1 MKAAVRF
8 LPLRSLVSIL
18 VLLTFSSSAL
28 PDGAVQRET
37 KGVLT
42 VEFEGVIT
50 ATSVELISEAI
61 EVADTAGEAVV
72 LLVNTPGGS
81 LDATFKIVDLIERS
95 PVPIISYVYPPGA
108 RAWSAGAFILMA
120 AHVAAMAP
128 NTIVGSS
135 QPVSFDPLSGGSTPI
150 EDSKTINALAKFLGE
165 RAKAHGRNE
174 TAATLFVTENLN
186 LDDEEALG
194 ADVIEVR
201 AEDIGK
207 LLERIDGMEV
217 SVRGEPTTLSTA
229 GAPVMEWGPS
239 LRVRFLDLISDP
251 TLAYLLF
258 VVGFYALFFG
268 LSTPGLGAE
277 VVGGLMLILGLIG
290 LGVTGVNVGG
300 IILMASGFGLLMAEV
315 FVPGFGVLGVAGFVC
330 VFLGSFLLFPR
341 SWIVGADW
349 LNLLYT
355 VLIVVPLAIGG
366 FFVFAAYKVLEAR
379 RRRPLELGFVGE
391 EAEVETEVAPGK
403 DGFVVLRGELWKAR
417 SQKKIGRG
425 ERVRIT
431 GKDGPLLIV
440 EPLEKGKEIK

>member
-1 MKAAVRF
+1 VKAAVRLF
-8 LPLRSLVSIL
+8 PLRSLFSIF

-28 PDGAVQRET
+28 SVVAVQQET

-61 EVADTAGEAVV
+61 EVADMAGEAVV
-72 LLVNTPGGS
+72 LLVDTPGGS

-95 PVPIISYVYPPGA
+95 SVPVIVFVYPPGA

-135 QPVSFDPLSGGSTPI
+135 QPVSFDPFSGGSTPI
-150 EDSKTINALAKFLGE
+150 EDSKTINALSKFLSE

-201 AEDIGK
+201 AENVGE
-207 LLERIDGMEV
+207 LLEMIDGMEV
-217 SVRGEPTTLSTA
+217 SVLGEPTTLRTD
-229 GAPVMEWGPS
+229 GAPVTEWSPS

-258 VVGFYALFFG
+258 VVGFYAMFFG

-277 VVGGLMLILGLIG
+277 VIGGVMLILGLIG
-290 LGVTGVNVGG
+290 LGVTGVNIGG
-300 IILMASGFGLLMAEV
+300 IILMAAGFGLLVAEL
-315 FVPGFGVLGVAGFVC
+315 FIPGFGVLGAAGFVC

-341 SWIVGADW
+341 SWIVGAGW
-349 LNLLYT
+349 LNLLYA
-355 VLIVVPLAIGG
+355 VIIIVPLVIGG
-366 FFVFAAYKVLEAR
+366 FFAFAAYKVFEAR
-379 RRRPLELGFVGE
+379 RRRPMELGFVGE

-417 SQKKIGRG
+417 SHKKIGRG

-431 GKDGPLLIV
+431 GKEGPLLIV
-440 EPLEKGKEIK
+440 EPPERGKDTK